1 MQDLK
6 LGCASSSVSPATPLA
21 YDSRLCPKLG
31 AKPPTPQSARAL
43 AAMYGLGKVNRAI
56 DMIHVTLALATQYR
70 GVVSGCSAFHSLSQD
85 CPANGITPSKDL
97 AYPLSTVTTN
107 SLNPGDGLD
116 MSATGLLLP
125 SFRSVREAC

>member
-43 AAMYGLGKVNRAI
+43 AAMYGLGKVNRAMGY
-56 DMIHVTLALATQYR
+56 DPRDFGPGHSNTEEWFLAAQ
-70 GVVSGCSAFHSLSQD
+70 
-85 CPANGITPSKDL
+85 P
-97 AYPLSTVTTN
+97 STVLAKTVQPTG
-107 SLNPGDGLD
+107 SLHQRIWRIHY
-116 MSATGLLLP
+116 LLSLQTP
-125 SFRSVREAC
+125 